1 MKLQD
6 RLVELAKIERAETP
20 VVSVYVNT
28 RWADEHQRDRARIFL
43 KNELAKAR
51 RASSGRA
58 AEADLDWIE
67 REGEAVVTQS
77 RFPDAHGVTLFA
89 CQALHLREVLPVRVP
104 FADSFVVAEAPFLRP
119 LATMLKENPS
129 TLVAFVNTES
139 ARLIP
144 LTIDGAGEEVVLE
157 SDVASRHSPLGWVQM
172 AQTEYQQ
179 YIRNH
184 RARHF
189 EAVIESLVA
198 LVERH
203 GVERI
208 VLAGEARHVAQFR
221 QMLPRRTGEL
231 VAGVVAG
238 TRDESA
244 AVIAGR
250 AATLVTHLEGQEQ
263 GIAIDA
269 VLTEAAKGGQ
279 AVASLEETLEA
290 VNRGAVRR
298 LYLLS
303 AFSQAG
309 RFCLRCASLQR
320 GPDLICRLCGNE
332 AKPVELADAM
342 VERVIASGGEVET
355 VGVHEAL
362 DRVGGVAALLR
373 YPL

>member
-1 MKLQD
+1 MNLRE
-6 RLVELAKIERAETP
+6 RLVELARIERAETP
-20 VVSVYVNT
+20 VISVYLNT
-28 RWADEHQRDRARIFL
+28 HWADEHQRDRVRVFL

-58 AEADLDWIE
+58 AEGDLDWIE
-67 REGEAVVTQS
+67 REGEALVAQS
-77 RFPDAHGVTLFA
+77 RFPDGHGVALFA
-89 CQALHLREVLPVRVP
+89 CQALHLHEVLPLRVP
-104 FADSFVVAEAPFLRP
+104 FPDRFVVAEAPFLRP
-119 LATMLKENPS
+119 LAAVLAENPS
-129 TLVAFVNTES
+129 TLVVFVNTES

-144 LTIDGAGEEVVLE
+144 LTIEEAVEEVVLE
-157 SDVASRHSPLGWVQM
+157 SDVASRHSSVGWIQM
-172 AQTEYQQ
+172 AETQYQQ

-189 EAVIESLVA
+189 EGVIESLVA
-198 LVERH
+198 LAERH

-208 VLAGEARHVAQFR
+208 VLAGEAKHVAQFR
-221 QMLPRRTGEL
+221 RILPWRMKGL

-244 AVIAGR
+244 GVITTR
-250 AATLVTHLEGQEQ
+250 AATLVTHLEGHEQ

-269 VLTEAAKGGQ
+269 LLTDAAKGGQ
-279 AVASLEETLEA
+279 AVASLDETLEA

-332 AKPVELADAM
+332 AKPVELADAL
-342 VERVIASGGEVET
+342 VDRVIASGGEVET
-355 VGVHEAL
+355 VDVHEAL
-362 DRVGGVAALLR
+362 GRVGGVAALLR

>member
-1 MKLQD
+1 MNLQD
-6 RLVELAKIERAETP
+6 RLVKLARIERVETP
-20 VVSVYVNT
+20 VVSVSLNT
-28 RWADEHQRDRARIFL
+28 RWADEHQRYRARIFL

-51 RASSGRA
+51 RASSGRV

-67 REGEAVVTQS
+67 RESEALVAQS

-89 CQALHLREVLPVRVP
+89 CQAAQLREVLPVRVP
-104 FADSFVVAEAPFLRP
+104 FADRFVVAEAPFLRP

-144 LTIDGAGEEVVLE
+144 LTMDGAGEEVVLE
-157 SDVASRHSPLGWVQM
+157 SDVASRHSPLGWIQL
-172 AQTEYQQ
+172 AQTQYHQ

-244 AVIAGR
+244 GVIAGR

-279 AVASLEETLEA
+279 AVASLDETLEA

-298 LYLLS
+298 LYQLS

-309 RFCLRCASLQR
+309 RYCLSCSSLQR
-320 GPDLICRLCGNE
+320 GPDLMCRVCRNE

-355 VGVHEAL
+355 VDVHERL
-362 DRVGGVAALLR
+362 GRVGGIAALLR

>member
-1 MKLQD
+1 MNV
-6 RLVELAKIERAETP
+6 RERMVELARIERAETP
-20 VVSVYVNT
+20 VISVYLNT
-28 RWADEHQRDRARIFL
+28 HWADEHQRDRVRVFL
-43 KNELAKAR
+43 KNELAQAR

-67 REGEAVVTQS
+67 REGEELVAQS
-77 RFPDAHGVTLFA
+77 RFPDAHGVALFA
-89 CQALHLREVLPVRVP
+89 CQALHLREVLPVRVAFP
-104 FADSFVVAEAPFLRP
+104 DSFVVADAPFLRP
-119 LATMLKENPS
+119 LAAMLKESPS
-129 TLVAFVNTES
+129 TVVVFVSTES

-144 LTIDGAGEEVVLE
+144 LTMEGAGEEVVLE
-157 SDVASRHSPLGWVQM
+157 SDVASRHSPLGWIRL
-172 AQTEYQQ
+172 AQTQYQQ

-198 LVERH
+198 LSERH

-208 VLAGEARHVAQFR
+208 VLAGEAKHVAQFR
-221 QMLPRRTGEL
+221 QMLPRRMGDL

-244 AVIAGR
+244 SLIGGR
-250 AATLVTHLEGQEQ
+250 ATALVTHLEGQEHA
-263 GIAIDA
+263 IAIDT

-279 AVASLEETLEA
+279 AVASLDETLEA
-290 VNRGAVRR
+290 VNRGAVRC

-303 AFSQAG
+303 GFSHAG
-309 RFCLRCASLQR
+309 RLCLGCASLQR

-332 AKPVELADAM
+332 AKPVELANALVD
-342 VERVIASGGEVET
+342 RVIASGGEVESLD
-355 VGVHEAL
+355 VHEAL
-362 DRVGGVAALLR
+362 GRVGGVAALLR